1 MSEWASAVASS
12 STQRVGE
19 RDSECSERL
28 CVTRGNIETREGR
41 DDCEERARQ
50 RACVSAYECASEEGE
65 GGWAGGHRVGGVNVT
80 QVRCATGRT

>member
-1 MSEWASAVASS
+1 MQWRRRARSEWASEIANAVNGFAS
-12 STQRVGE
+12 RVE
-19 RDSECSERL
+19 NS
-28 CVTRGNIETREGR
+28 ETREGR